1 MVLPLD
7 RAKRE
12 GGTGTEEG
20 GRDREKK
27 RSRGGRGEKEKGETD
42 IKETGDQDV
51 HVLRNSCRA
60 REI

>member
-12 GGTGTEEG
+12 KGGGGDRRGQEEG
-20 GRDREKK
+20 EVRRK
-27 RSRGGRGEKEKGETD
+27 KGETD